1 MIYSECILIYTIA
14 KRMANSLGCCGS
26 DELPSRIFF
35 VPDVLHHGAIIQ

>member
-1 MIYSECILIYTIA
+1 MIYLECILICTIA

-35 VPDVLHHGAIIQ
+35 VTDGLRHGTIIQ